1 MILGCIADDFTGATD
16 LANTLTRRGMHTV
29 QTIGIPKGTAP
40 EADAIV
46 VALKSRTIAAADAVA
61 QSLAACRW
69 LKAHGA
75 KQIFFKYCSTFDST
89 DAGNI
94 GPVADALLDEL
105 QSGFTITC
113 PAFPETGRT
122 IYLGHLFVGGDLL
135 SDSSMRNHPLT
146 PMKDSNLVRV
156 LGRQTKHQTGLV
168 PYRIVKAGA
177 PAIAEAFATL
187 QAQGVRHAIVDALE
201 DKDLENIGAAA
212 SALPLIT
219 GGSGIAIGLP
229 ANYRVARL
237 IPKRDTVAALPALK
251 GPGMVLSGSC
261 SAATL
266 AQVERFA
273 AKHPA
278 MAIDPELL
286 AAAPEATVTALLDWA
301 TSQLKSSPALI
312 YASATPDKVAAVQ
325 ARFGREQAG
334 AMIEQAIAM
343 IAQGLAQAG
352 VRRFVIAG
360 GETSGAVVSAL
371 NVEALEI
378 GPQIAPGVP
387 ATLSY
392 GSPRYALALKS
403 GNFGGPDF
411 FAEALDALK

>member
-16 LANTLTRRGMHTV
+16 LANTLTRRRMHTV
-29 QTIGIPKGTAP
+29 QTIGIPKGAAP

-46 VALKSRTIAAADAVA
+46 VALKSRTIPAADAVA
-61 QSLAACRW
+61 QSLDACRW

-89 DAGNI
+89 DDGNI

-105 QSGFTITC
+105 KTNFTIAC
-113 PAFPETGRT
+113 PAFPENGRT

-146 PMKDSNLVRV
+146 PMTDANLVRV
-156 LGRQTKHQTGLV
+156 LARQSKHKTGLV
-168 PYRIVKAGA
+168 PYKTVKAGA
-177 PAIAEAFATL
+177 PAIAEAFAML
-187 QAQGVRHAIVDALE
+187 EQQGVRHAIVDALE
-201 DKDLENIGAAA
+201 DKDLENIGAA
-212 SALPLIT
+212 SSGLPLIT

-237 IPKRDTVAALPALK
+237 IPKREGIAALTK
-251 GPGMVLSGSC
+251 VGGPGIVLSGSC

-273 AKHPA
+273 AAHPA
-278 MAIDPELL
+278 RSIDPEAL
-286 AAAPEATVTALLDWA
+286 ATAPEATIASLLTWA
-301 TSQLKSSPALI
+301 KEQLTSGPALI
-312 YASATPDKVAAVQ
+312 YASAAPEKVAAVQ
-325 ARFGREQAG
+325 AKFGREQAG
-334 AMIEQAIAM
+334 SMIEHAIAS
-343 IAQGLAQAG
+343 IAAGLAQAG

-371 NVEALEI
+371 KVEALEI

-392 GSPRYALALKS
+392 GSPRQALALKS

-411 FAEALDALK
+411 FSQALDALQ